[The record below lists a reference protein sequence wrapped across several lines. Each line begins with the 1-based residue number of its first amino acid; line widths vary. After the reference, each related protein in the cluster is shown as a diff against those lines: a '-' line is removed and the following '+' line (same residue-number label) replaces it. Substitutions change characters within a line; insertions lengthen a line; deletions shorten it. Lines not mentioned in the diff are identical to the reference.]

1 MDNDKG
7 WIVKKYTNTV
17 LEIGTPLYLMWT
29 EEHQKQ
35 NPKCTFKGNVRIANL
50 QWIANGYNFMVFKD
64 NSVRKIHDCDVE
76 KTITASNN
84 IVASRQAGHTRAKAT
99 AAEEPVSPVFDPDD
113 DEEDMEDEDVSE
125 AEEEDA
131 AEENINL
138 PHGETRLQTLLGSN
152 HVLTSFDGNGDGVSG
167 KEGHG
172 LNGDG
177 GTASTPG
184 SDELPK
190 LAEDPAKE
198 NNQGQAEEP
207 GKEGHGLNGYG
218 GTASTPES
226 DEVPKLAE
234 DPAKE
239 NNQGQAEEPGKEGH
253 GHTVDGG
260 TASTPESEELTKV
273 ADDHA
278 KENGVEDKES
288 DGVSGKAGLD
298 CNGHGSNMTSSLFQG
313 LGNGPFPT
321 IPSLPDT
328 MRECREMENLLK
340 SKKIL
345 LRKLQREKADPDN
358 KKKAKKELE
367 DQLKALKNEV
377 KKEKETLKQEE
388 KAKVPAKRRR
398 EDNNEDDNNWGSDDY
413 EFFKTPGKRVLTTID
428 KWQKGHRRAALCAAR
443 NKLVEKATSDSWEE
457 GYHNMCEYGFAVV
470 NHWAYLVHPL
480 CRPTAEQR
488 DYMQTCT

>member
-7 WIVKKYTNTV
+7 WTVKKYTNTV

-29 EEHQKQ
+29 EENQKQ

-125 AEEEDA
+125 AEDEDA

-184 SDELPK
+184 SDEL
-190 LAEDPAKE
+190 
-198 NNQGQAEEP
+198 
-207 GKEGHGLNGYG
+207 
-218 GTASTPES
+218 
-226 DEVPKLAE
+226 PKLAE

-321 IPSLPDT
+321 RPSLPDT

-340 SKKIL
+340 SKK
-345 LRKLQREKADPDN
+345 N
-358 KKKAKKELE
+358 Y
-367 DQLKALKNEV
+367 
-377 KKEKETLKQEE
+377 
-388 KAKVPAKRRR
+388 
-398 EDNNEDDNNWGSDDY
+398 Y
-413 EFFKTPGKRVLTTID
+413 E
-428 KWQKGHRRAALCAAR
+428 
-443 NKLVEKATSDSWEE
+443 S
-457 GYHNMCEYGFAVV
+457 
-470 NHWAYLVHPL
+470 
-480 CRPTAEQR
+480 
-488 DYMQTCT
+488 